1 MAALELLPAPGVR
14 KQGSNAS
21 VASGKQRQKP
31 WPQAMGAAQLGRA
44 LQGFAGLREKG
55 LGPGAL
61 TVLERATTLLHP
73 LPPEGS
79 LQGQRRAC
87 CGYHTSEALGKLFQ
101 EKGELPVPV
110 SPHHPAF
117 SAWFLSELCLPY
129 PGDSAFT
136 SHKQGHARNH
146 SVPALLLSN
155 LSRTWTL
162 PALESPFP
170 WTCFT
175 HVCVRLEPLSWPA
188 PPCKHRT
195 GSCQVQLH
203 SPRQPSQLFPGS
215 PGTCSICW

>member
-1 MAALELLPAPGVR
+1 MLLLLRGNREKSMAPGH
-14 KQGSNAS
+14 GSS
-21 VASGKQRQKP
+21 TVGK
-31 WPQAMGAAQLGRA
+31 GL
-44 LQGFAGLREKG
+44 AGLCWAEAE
-55 LGPGAL
+55 GPGAL
-61 TVLERATTLLHP
+61 TVLERAATLLHP
-73 LPPEGS
+73 LPREGF

-110 SPHHPAF
+110 SPRRPVF
-117 SAWFLSELCLPY
+117 SACFLSELCLPY
-129 PGDSAFT
+129 PVDSAFT
-136 SHKQGHARNH
+136 SSNQGHAQNH

-155 LSRTWTL
+155 LSCTWTL

-175 HVCVRLEPLSWPA
+175 HVCVRLEPLSQPA

-203 SPRQPSQLFPGS
+203 SPRQCQLF